1 MIVMEP
7 TTTATPTMDAAELES
22 DRRIETAKT
31 HLSERLHELE
41 RRIQTVKVDLDP
53 REWIHNPWARAG
65 AAFVVGYLLGRS
77 HILRPIIG
85 AVVSAGATA
94 VARELVSRQLH
105 D

>member
-1 MIVMEP
+1 METTP
-7 TTTATPTMDAAELES
+7 TQTMDADELES
-22 DRRIETAKT
+22 DRRIKQAKS

-41 RRIQTVKVDLDP
+41 RRIENVKVDLDP

-65 AAFVVGYLLGRS
+65 VAFAVGYLLGRT
-77 HILRPIIG
+77 HILRPLIG

-94 VARELVSRQLH
+94 VARELVSRQLR

>member
-1 MIVMEP
+1 
-7 TTTATPTMDAAELES
+7 MDAAEAET
-22 DRRIETAKT
+22 DRRIHTAKS
-31 HLSERLHELE
+31 HLSQRLHELE
-41 RRIQTVKVDLDP
+41 RRIETVKVDLDP

-65 AAFVVGYLLGRS
+65 AAFAIGYLLGRT

-85 AVVSAGATA
+85 AVISAGATA